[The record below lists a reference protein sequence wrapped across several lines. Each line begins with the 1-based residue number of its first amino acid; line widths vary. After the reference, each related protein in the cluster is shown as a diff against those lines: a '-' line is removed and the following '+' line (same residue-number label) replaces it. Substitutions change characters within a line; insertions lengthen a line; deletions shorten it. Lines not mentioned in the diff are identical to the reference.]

1 MTIART
7 WRTSSQAFA
16 LPNFGWLFTASAT
29 LSFATLMERTAV
41 GWLVL
46 DATGSVFLT
55 ALSWAV
61 RSAPGMVVGPIAGAL
76 ADRVSRPKM
85 LAATTA
91 AKSIVVGML
100 ALLATTDEPP
110 IALVLVLA
118 AMSGACNTAGLA
130 SLQTLA
136 RDIAG
141 PEQAMSAISLNTFG
155 QRAVGT
161 TGPLIAGLLIE
172 GAGTSVA
179 LSLAAGVLV
188 VAAGLFLIIKSA
200 TRMQGRTGAFRG
212 ELAAGIRLIFRHRTV
227 ATLLLL
233 MLLAENLGFSTNALL
248 PSVADDVLDVG
259 AAGFG
264 ALTTALGVGA
274 MLGLLGL
281 AALGDFRRKGLL
293 LTGVVAGFG
302 LLMIA
307 LGASQFFVAGLV
319 VCVGLGAAMAGVDA
333 LEWVL
338 LQAAV
343 DDELRGRA
351 IGAWNFAIGFGWVG
365 PIVLGG
371 AASIIGVQGALIASG
386 TLLAITGLMAGRTRL
401 LKSL

>member
-16 LPNFGWLFTASAT
+16 LPSFGWLFSASAT
-29 LSFATLMERTAV
+29 LSFATLVERTAI

-46 DATGSVFLT
+46 DSTGSVFLT
-55 ALSWAV
+55 AMSWAV
-61 RSAPGMVVGPIAGAL
+61 RSAPGMVVGPVAGAL
-76 ADRVSRPKM
+76 ADRVSRSQ
-85 LAATTA
+85 LLVATTGTKA
-91 AKSIVVGML
+91 IVVCLL
-100 ALLATTDEPP
+100 ALLATTDNPP
-110 IALVLVLA
+110 IALVLLLT

-130 SLQTLA
+130 SLQTLT

-161 TGPLIAGLLIE
+161 AGPIIAGFLIE

-179 LSLAAGVLV
+179 LLLAVAFLV
-188 VAAGLFLIIKSA
+188 VAAGLFLLIQSA
-200 TRMQGRTGAFRG
+200 APAASGARAFRG

-274 MLGLLGL
+274 MLGLLTL
-281 AALGDFRRKGLL
+281 ATLGDYRRKGLL
-293 LTGVVAGFG
+293 LTGVVGSFG
-302 LLMIA
+302 VLMIA
-307 LGASQFFVAGLV
+307 LGASEFFAIGLV
-319 VCVGLGAAMAGVDA
+319 VCIGLGAAMAGVDA

-371 AASIIGVQGALIASG
+371 AASIIGVQGALIVSG
-386 TLLAITGLMAGRTRL
+386 TLLAVTGVVASRMRVLT
-401 LKSL
+401 SL